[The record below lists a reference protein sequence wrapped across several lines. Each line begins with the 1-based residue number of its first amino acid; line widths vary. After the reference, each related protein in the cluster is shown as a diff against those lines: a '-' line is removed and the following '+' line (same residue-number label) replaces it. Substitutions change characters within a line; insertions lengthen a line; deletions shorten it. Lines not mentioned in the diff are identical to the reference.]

1 MTFQL
6 RKPAGSPAGGQFAV
20 SARAESG
27 TTLTPLDQDPQPEPA
42 AHRPAD
48 RSPEHA
54 QLAQLGVPAGKLSL
68 LAPVEAKSVLGTL
81 RPEQVTDRA
90 AVRGQVD
97 AYLHWRDLAETGP
110 LHETRAR
117 RIADEA
123 TRQYAAARR
132 GFTEA
137 QQAAALGD
145 GDRPRAVLLDEAY
158 EAEADLRDAVRR
170 YEDARADLRYLTDP
184 SWRDA
189 TSEQVTM
196 LDHFAL
202 DGARRRL
209 AKKDYRGQVH

>member
-20 SARAESG
+20 NERTETG
-27 TTLTPLDQDPQPEPA
+27 TTLAPLHQEPQPDPA
-42 AHRPAD
+42 ARRPAD
-48 RSPEHA
+48 RSPEHSR
-54 QLAQLGVPAGKLSL
+54 LAELGVAAGKLSL

-81 RPEQVTDRA
+81 RPEQLTSRA
-90 AVRGQVD
+90 AVRDQVD
-97 AYLHWRDLAETGP
+97 AYLHWRDLADTGA

-132 GFTEA
+132 GFADAQEA
-137 QQAAALGD
+137 LKPG
-145 GDRPRAVLLDEAY
+145 GSDRPRAELLQEMDEA
-158 EAEADLRDAVRR
+158 ETDLRDAVRR
-170 YEDARADLRYLTDP
+170 YDDARADLRYLTDR

-189 TSEQVTM
+189 APEQVTM

-202 DGARRRL
+202 DGARRRITRR
-209 AKKDYRGQVH
+209 DYRGQVH